1 MGTILRSVRNLRR
14 KSFRTFLVVVFLS
27 LIIGIFV
34 TMFQISSAS
43 SQKYTE
49 FESRI
54 ENTIEVRPLGSLGI
68 GGKRLTPFPF
78 DEAVEK
84 IRAIPHIVKVERYL
98 IKRTFFEEE
107 SFEIILGL
115 DPESSR
121 RVVGEPEPIDD
132 TLLAGRGLKGTDAD
146 EAVAIIGKAIAERE
160 SITSQILSS
169 STITLNG
176 KVFTVTGIFDS
187 GNEFTDSQIFIPFSV
202 MKEVFKPKGISKFF
216 VTVDNILNTD
226 RVIQELKTV
235 LNEADIVANE
245 ASIDLA
251 KSSLQ
256 VIGSTSLY
264 SSIVFFFIG
273 AILIVFVMML
283 VFRERLKEVGI
294 LKALGASNGEIAK
307 QFVAESVALTLIGGV
322 GGLLISSLALY
333 FFSLTWTNIQ
343 FNLVQ
348 SAISLPLI
356 FKTIIA
362 SVILGAV
369 GSAYPIIRSIR
380 LSPVETLR
388 ME

>member
-1 MGTILRSVRNLRR
+1 MGIILRSIRNLRR
-14 KSFRTFLVVVFLS
+14 KKFRTFLVVVFLS

-34 TMFQISSAS
+34 TMFQISRAS
-43 SQKYTE
+43 SQKYAE

-54 ENTIEVRPLGSLGI
+54 QNTIEVRPLGSLGI

-78 DEAVEK
+78 GKTVEK
-84 IRAIPHIVKVERYL
+84 IRAIPNIVKVERYL
-98 IKRTFFEEE
+98 IKRTFFEDE
-107 SFEIILGL
+107 SFEIIMGL
-115 DPESSR
+115 DPESSL

-132 TLLAGRGLKGTDAD
+132 TLIAGRGIKDTDAD
-146 EAVAIIGKAIAERE
+146 KTVAIIGKAIAKRE
-160 SITSQILSS
+160 GITPQTLSS

-176 KVFTVTGIFDS
+176 KVFTVIGIFDS
-187 GNEFTDSQIFIPFSV
+187 GNEFTDSQIFIPFRV
-202 MKEVFKPKGISKFF
+202 MKEVFNPKGISKFF
-216 VTVDNILNTD
+216 VTVDNILNTA
-226 RVIQELKTV
+226 RVVQKLKA
-235 LNEADIVANE
+235 LLKGADIVANE

-264 SSIVFFFIG
+264 ASIFFFLIG

-294 LKALGASNGEIAK
+294 LKALGASNSEIAK